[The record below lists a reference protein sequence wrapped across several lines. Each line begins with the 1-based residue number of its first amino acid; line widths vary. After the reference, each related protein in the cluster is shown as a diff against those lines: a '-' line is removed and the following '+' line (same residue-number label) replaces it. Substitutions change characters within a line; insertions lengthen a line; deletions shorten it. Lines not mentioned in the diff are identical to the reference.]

1 MGPMFGSM
9 RCIIGR
15 YHRECI
21 ERRLFDGCRV
31 LEWGSG
37 GSTVWLADRLPA
49 GAHLT
54 SVEHHAAWFAK
65 VGERLGE
72 RENVTRV
79 LAEPTG
85 DMGRNATI
93 DEENAAHLG
102 AYLDAPGGQK
112 YDVIMVDGVAR
123 VACMERARELLNP
136 GGVVFLHDAQR
147 DWYDAGKALL
157 VEHGTIGS
165 CEDYPGPMLW
175 WGGVEPEGACGS
187 AAASPVVISF
197 YTVGTPYED
206 EVRGLKGSLA
216 KLGLDHAVQGVEPA
230 GSWEANCAM
239 KARFIRDELDR
250 LDRPVLWVDA
260 DAVVRRPPVLLAGGE
275 MDFAV
280 HKFAGW
286 QFASGTV
293 YFNRTPM
300 ARKVLDRWVELCEA
314 RPEIWDQIHLD
325 AAWES
330 VAARHPLRTQWLPA
344 SYTKIFDAEDVAAA
358 EPVIEHFQASR
369 RFKGAVSGSG
379 PAMARR
385 MLEPSAELVA
395 ARRACRATRGW
406 YDERYV
412 LRETDPKPEA
422 WWWRSRRDG

>member
-1 MGPMFGSM
+1 M

-15 YHRECI
+15 EHRECI
-21 ERRLFDGCRV
+21 ERRLFAGCRV

-93 DEENAAHLG
+93 DEENATHLG
-102 AYLDAPGGQK
+102 AYLDAAAGQK
-112 YDVIMVDGVAR
+112 FDVILVDGVAR

-147 DWYDAGKALL
+147 DWYDEGKSLL

-165 CEDYPGPMLW
+165 CDDYPGPMLW
-175 WGGVEPEGACGS
+175 WGGLEAETARGS
-187 AAASPVVISF
+187 AAGVPIVISF
-197 YTVGTPYED
+197 YTTGTPYEE
-206 EVRGLKGSLA
+206 EVKGLQGSLA
-216 KLGLDHAVQGVEPA
+216 RLGLEHVVQGVKPA

-239 KARFIRDELDR
+239 KARYIRDELDR

-260 DAVVRRPPVLLAGGE
+260 DAVVRRAPVLLSGGE
-275 MDFAV
+275 MDLAV

-300 ARKVLDRWVELCEA
+300 ARMVLDRWVELCET
-314 RPEIWDQIHLD
+314 RPGIWDQIHLD

-344 SYTKIFDAEDVAAA
+344 SYTKIFDAEVGAAF

-369 RFKGAVSGSG
+369 RLKECVS
-379 PAMARR
+379 PVTRVMR
-385 MLEPSAELVA
+385 EPGVDLTA
-395 ARRACRATRGW
+395 ARAACRPRRCW

-412 LRETDPKPEA
+412 LRDEDPALPGWAAEVA
-422 WWWRSRRDG
+422 A